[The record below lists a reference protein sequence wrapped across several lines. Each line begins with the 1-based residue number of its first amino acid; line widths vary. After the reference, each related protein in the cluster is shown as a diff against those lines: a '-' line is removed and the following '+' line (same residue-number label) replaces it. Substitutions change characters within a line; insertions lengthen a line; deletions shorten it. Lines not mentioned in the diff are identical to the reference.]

1 MDDWEYPNNIETELY
16 SLEDIQT
23 IPVSL
28 IIGKTDSVCAAERA
42 YELADR
48 LSTVQNIVTI
58 KNTGHDMT
66 LSGPTFLNL
75 LADEL
80 VEGSGDTKK
89 WSVTL
94 NDKHP
99 DNDTAIFDDIE
110 VIEPSNSLEDCE
122 EGCFECYNAYMLYS
136 PADVYQVCKETRAI
150 KFGNKCPNNKKYND
164 ERCNAEGQC
173 LKSYPYED
181 PKKWRSRDTACRTV
195 PEAYLNPDLV
205 KYAKKT
211 CRKSK
216 QGMCSTCSDD
226 EKCSWSYLIE
236 DPD

>member
-110 VIEPSNSLEDCE
+110 VIDNI
-122 EGCFECYNAYMLYS
+122 N
-136 PADVYQVCKETRAI
+136 DVK
-150 KFGNKCPNNKKYND
+150 
-164 ERCNAEGQC
+164 
-173 LKSYPYED
+173 
-181 PKKWRSRDTACRTV
+181 
-195 PEAYLNPDLV
+195 
-205 KYAKKT
+205 
-211 CRKSK
+211 
-216 QGMCSTCSDD
+216 GM
-226 EKCSWSYLIE
+226 I
-236 DPD
+236 